1 MSWYNNNNESSFQD
15 STQIQLGGSGGGGGG
30 TTTIIQNGGSTDV
43 NTGYDTTTSDLIS
56 LRFDDPYF
64 NLYITNKNDNGLIY
78 FRTKDNENKVKI
90 ENGKLHLWYDYDFFN
105 SPTILSGW
113 TDIVNYSVSNRQ
125 QILGLATN
133 VLALDATIY
142 TPPTGL
148 LPRLT
153 IIEPIVGLNSAK
165 IIDIESRLN
174 AMEVV
179 DGWEQSQEEFE
190 NALDSG
196 LDDLRRDLGERGEEF
211 VNLTRN
217 SAYENGVAINVT
229 RAFTESRRQL
239 IFNFLTGM
247 FTAIGGLS
255 FVAGIAFQLYDRLK
269 TNELD
274 KSESAYITAY
284 EKAKDQ
290 PIASVENLL
299 YKTGLNIVESTN
311 NNFINAGTY
320 DVSISH
326 NNTLTITIKDVSGT
340 LKAVID
346 EVKETSAGYAVNDI
360 IQIPKS
366 SIGGTTGNLDIIV
379 EQLYSEL
386 QIISF
391 ELDKI
396 NIERNNLLNRNRR
409 RQFIPDKNDFGNG
422 LNVNETTTT
431 EESGE
436 NLTQLDISLKLDTS
450 QFEYDNSGN
459 LQLTNYDKLIYTS
472 PNGSVGIN
480 TTTPS
485 ASYKLDVNG
494 DINIASGSK
503 YKIGGV
509 NLKYSHIEET
519 PDIIDYSQDIT
530 NLQQNLGSASTE
542 TDPATGLHL
551 SVETN
556 TTNIASHS
564 QDITNLQ
571 QDIND
576 IEQGNV
582 VSGEFLLELEKTL
595 LPQQTTLLN
604 NPEYTLDIGYK
615 LSGTFTTN
623 YEDYFDVYIMPKY
636 QPYKLIN
643 SGDML
648 VNVLEPSQDFVSAT
662 GEIVN
667 REGVSFRSSVLGQI
681 QYSYTGTKTQSL
693 TSSFSIKLV
702 LEDFEEE
709 GEKLLFSYF
718 GSQLK
723 YLKFGP
729 TIQFKHI
736 TPIKK
741 DFLNVI
747 TNSNLNFIEDNKFT
761 NFSYPNNTP
770 PHFSEDMLLVS
781 DTSRYPN
788 YYGSVMNIFNDN
800 AVQYEIFTP
809 KFFKEVYFDIRHI
822 SGYTNQTKYEVFL
835 TDVNDTTFS
844 IGVIQRSMNSMETS
858 RFTFYN
864 TNLNNKIKRIRLNK
878 IPIETWSP
886 SSQQSVL
893 GANFIYDEYDTYTS
907 YLTSTKNASIA
918 GLHDGE
924 IYLTVDFNT
933 RIVKIYRTGDPLYGG
948 TLPIVTTID
957 TNLSTT
963 SFPDYEFYNNLSR
976 NIQFGD
982 TIANNVKF
990 NNAGFKLNTEWS
1002 MNDILNI
1009 SKLLKF
1015 QRVCNVRDALIANDI
1030 YANNSLYLNNYKIE
1044 VNTSGQISSSRR
1056 RTDISDGLIQDEI
1069 DYIGINVFENTLTG
1083 TTPENLKTILNI
1095 DTGNSSWLVNP
1106 NDANEIYYN
1115 TGNVGIGIDNPNY
1128 KLDVVGDINI
1138 SSGSKFK
1145 INGNDLSYNDLT
1157 DKLIFNTNDFEIDI
1171 DIFSGDE
1178 TIILKNPNAW
1188 SLNGNDIY
1196 YNNGNVGIGAGMTTP
1211 AFPLDISG
1219 GVNITNQGDQA
1230 LLLRFNTERA
1240 WEFKQGGTGDSS
1252 DLVLK
1257 SSTNSKSF
1265 KINNDT
1271 DANFVKFYANSTAGN
1286 FCCFSDKVRIGDMI
1300 NPSHTLDVAGDVNIA
1315 SGSKYKI
1322 NGNDLSY
1329 NDLAGTP
1336 PASSQWT
1343 TTGNN
1348 IYYNT
1353 GNVGIGTN
1361 NPLTNLNILGTD
1373 TKIRVVATNANGSA
1387 GIQLLEYYNDTQ
1399 LGGELYYDG
1408 VENTLKIKMYD
1419 TFFGTTTEIDALT
1432 IKRTDGNVG
1441 IGVVPTDY
1449 KLEVNGDVNI
1459 ASGSKYKI
1467 GGVNL
1472 KYTDIEETPLPY
1484 TLPPASA
1491 SVLGG
1496 VKQGN
1501 NITIDADGTINA
1513 SDSYELPTASASTL
1527 GGVKIDT
1534 NTLQIT
1540 DSVLSVI
1547 GGGTTIQE
1555 PTIPVDENLTTAVVD
1570 TEYKYIIFKSSTTTQ
1585 NYVYNITFN
1594 DILGTECDI
1603 LVVGGGGGGGGDNGG
1618 GGGGGGVS
1626 YLQGALIPAGD
1637 YTISIGRGGAGSV
1650 WNGLNGYDSSFLDS
1664 NGKGII
1670 AKGGGGGKEGRDGD
1684 ASNGDN
1690 GGSGGGAGAY
1700 QFSSPSGGSAILGT
1714 FDGTYSIQS
1723 INHYGNAGGSDD
1735 TGDFVG
1741 GAGGGAGG
1749 VGSNGSSPIS
1759 QGGQGIMIN
1768 IIGDYYWGG
1777 GGGGAVYNINKSS
1790 YGGLGGGGA
1799 GSLINSNGT
1808 SQAGTGGF
1816 NVGTYN
1822 DGANHTGG
1830 GGGGGGYGGYL
1841 GGNGG
1846 SGIVIIKYKYVKDG
1860 YSTHLPVSLANTN
1873 YLTISG
1879 QEITGNTIPIT
1890 SGGTGAI
1897 TASQARTNLEL
1908 SSVASSGSYNDLS
1921 NKPIYNVNHF
1931 DFNTDII
1938 SGNNTVDIKLVP
1950 IANGGTGAI
1959 TASQAR
1965 TNLGLSLVASSG
1977 DYNDL
1982 INTPPSSQWTTTGND
1997 IYYNNGNVAIGYGE
2011 NMILSAKLNVGGDI
2025 VCDEI
2030 GIGTSTNHLNTLLDV
2045 RGDVSFGN
2053 GVSTIQSINLR
2064 NLNSVWNIQADNLGN
2079 NNSSR
2084 LVISRSWTTT
2094 TEYLSIDSGNGY
2106 MGIGKTPAY
2115 KLDVD
2120 GNINCTGLRVNG
2132 NIFTGSDWT
2141 TTGNDIYYNNGN
2153 VGIGTNNPN
2162 SKLHIYAD
2170 NDVNNNLVKVLTLER
2185 HCDDITN
2192 TTNAEGGYISLV
2204 VSDDNANF
2212 AEAGMISWR
2221 ADNIDDQED
2230 SGKLGFWV
2238 AKDDIVYERLTITK
2252 DGNVGI
2258 DKNSPSYKL
2267 DVNGDVNIPNASKYK
2282 INGNDLVLNDLPSS
2296 NGNYGIGTDNP
2307 TALLDVRGNMRL
2319 GDENTWQQ
2327 GINFVNSGGNFL
2339 VGINNDGNGTNSNQ
2353 FYIYQSAYRLTIQ
2366 NGTGNVGIG
2375 TNNPTEKLDIQNG
2388 NIILSGSYNAY
2399 TYIGDTNWGTGVVN
2413 SGSTY
2418 YNEIRGYWNSGN
2430 NRGFRLYNSYNNTIP
2445 LFVNSNGNVGIGTN
2459 NPTEKL
2465 DVNSGGINITNQG
2478 NDAVLLKFNTERAW
2492 LFKQSGTGALSELH
2506 LQCLS
2511 DGKNF
2516 RITNIN
2522 NEEIARFYSWSGGF
2536 NFACFSERVMIGNMN
2551 TPAYTLDVA
2560 GNIRC
2565 TTLYQTS
2572 DKRLKN
2578 NIQNLN
2584 SVLDLINGVNPVSF
2598 NTENDDKT
2606 KYGFIAQELENIIPD
2621 IVNSPNDDD
2630 DYYCVDYVSMIPLL
2644 TKSTQEL
2651 HKIIM
2656 EQENRIMEQQN
2667 QIDMLKEILARNG
2680 IV

>member
-1 MSWYNNNNESSFQD
+1 M
-15 STQIQLGGSGGGGGG
+15 
-30 TTTIIQNGGSTDV
+30 
-43 NTGYDTTTSDLIS
+43 
-56 LRFDDPYF
+56 
-64 NLYITNKNDNGLIY
+64 TN
-78 FRTKDNENKVKI
+78 
-90 ENGKLHLWYDYDFFN
+90 
-105 SPTILSGW
+105 PT
-113 TDIVNYSVSNRQ
+113 
-125 QILGLATN
+125 
-133 VLALDATIY
+133 
-142 TPPTGL
+142 
-148 LPRLT
+148 
-153 IIEPIVGLNSAK
+153 
-165 IIDIESRLN
+165 
-174 AMEVV
+174 
-179 DGWEQSQEEFE
+179 
-190 NALDSG
+190 
-196 LDDLRRDLGERGEEF
+196 
-211 VNLTRN
+211 
-217 SAYENGVAINVT
+217 
-229 RAFTESRRQL
+229 
-239 IFNFLTGM
+239 
-247 FTAIGGLS
+247 
-255 FVAGIAFQLYDRLK
+255 
-269 TNELD
+269 
-274 KSESAYITAY
+274 
-284 EKAKDQ
+284 
-290 PIASVENLL
+290 
-299 YKTGLNIVESTN
+299 
-311 NNFINAGTY
+311 
-320 DVSISH
+320 
-326 NNTLTITIKDVSGT
+326 
-340 LKAVID
+340 
-346 EVKETSAGYAVNDI
+346 
-360 IQIPKS
+360 
-366 SIGGTTGNLDIIV
+366 
-379 EQLYSEL
+379 
-386 QIISF
+386 
-391 ELDKI
+391 
-396 NIERNNLLNRNRR
+396 
-409 RQFIPDKNDFGNG
+409 
-422 LNVNETTTT
+422 
-431 EESGE
+431 
-436 NLTQLDISLKLDTS
+436 
-450 QFEYDNSGN
+450 
-459 LQLTNYDKLIYTS
+459 
-472 PNGSVGIN
+472 
-480 TTTPS
+480 
-485 ASYKLDVNG
+485 
-494 DINIASGSK
+494 
-503 YKIGGV
+503 
-509 NLKYSHIEET
+509 
-519 PDIIDYSQDIT
+519 
-530 NLQQNLGSASTE
+530 
-542 TDPATGLHL
+542 
-551 SVETN
+551 
-556 TTNIASHS
+556 
-564 QDITNLQ
+564 
-571 QDIND
+571 
-576 IEQGNV
+576 
-582 VSGEFLLELEKTL
+582 
-595 LPQQTTLLN
+595 
-604 NPEYTLDIGYK
+604 
-615 LSGTFTTN
+615 
-623 YEDYFDVYIMPKY
+623 
-636 QPYKLIN
+636 
-643 SGDML
+643 
-648 VNVLEPSQDFVSAT
+648 
-662 GEIVN
+662 
-667 REGVSFRSSVLGQI
+667 
-681 QYSYTGTKTQSL
+681 
-693 TSSFSIKLV
+693 
-702 LEDFEEE
+702 
-709 GEKLLFSYF
+709 
-718 GSQLK
+718 
-723 YLKFGP
+723 
-729 TIQFKHI
+729 
-736 TPIKK
+736 
-741 DFLNVI
+741 
-747 TNSNLNFIEDNKFT
+747 
-761 NFSYPNNTP
+761 
-770 PHFSEDMLLVS
+770 
-781 DTSRYPN
+781 
-788 YYGSVMNIFNDN
+788 
-800 AVQYEIFTP
+800 
-809 KFFKEVYFDIRHI
+809 
-822 SGYTNQTKYEVFL
+822 
-835 TDVNDTTFS
+835 
-844 IGVIQRSMNSMETS
+844 
-858 RFTFYN
+858 
-864 TNLNNKIKRIRLNK
+864 
-878 IPIETWSP
+878 
-886 SSQQSVL
+886 
-893 GANFIYDEYDTYTS
+893 
-907 YLTSTKNASIA
+907 
-918 GLHDGE
+918 
-924 IYLTVDFNT
+924 
-933 RIVKIYRTGDPLYGG
+933 
-948 TLPIVTTID
+948 
-957 TNLSTT
+957 
-963 SFPDYEFYNNLSR
+963 
-976 NIQFGD
+976 
-982 TIANNVKF
+982 
-990 NNAGFKLNTEWS
+990 
-1002 MNDILNI
+1002 
-1009 SKLLKF
+1009 
-1015 QRVCNVRDALIANDI
+1015 
-1030 YANNSLYLNNYKIE
+1030 
-1044 VNTSGQISSSRR
+1044 
-1056 RTDISDGLIQDEI
+1056 
-1069 DYIGINVFENTLTG
+1069 
-1083 TTPENLKTILNI
+1083 
-1095 DTGNSSWLVNP
+1095 
-1106 NDANEIYYN
+1106 
-1115 TGNVGIGIDNPNY
+1115 
-1128 KLDVVGDINI
+1128 
-1138 SSGSKFK
+1138 
-1145 INGNDLSYNDLT
+1145 
-1157 DKLIFNTNDFEIDI
+1157 
-1171 DIFSGDE
+1171 
-1178 TIILKNPNAW
+1178 
-1188 SLNGNDIY
+1188 
-1196 YNNGNVGIGAGMTTP
+1196 
-1211 AFPLDISG
+1211 FPLDISG

-1240 WEFKQGGTGDSS
+1240 WEFKQEGAGDLS

-1257 SSTNSKSF
+1257 SSFGGKNF
-1265 KINNDT
+1265 KINNNA
-1271 DANFVKFYANSTAGN
+1271 DANFVKFHANSASGN

-1300 NPSHTLDVAGDVNIA
+1300 NPSHTLDVVGNVNIS

-1373 TKIRVVATNANGSA
+1373 TRIRVVATNTNGNA
-1387 GIQLLEYYNDTQ
+1387 GIQLLENYNDTQ

-1472 KYTDIEETPLPY
+1472 KYTDIEEIPLPY

-1513 SDSYELPTASASTL
+1513 SDSYELPTASASVLGGVKQGNNITIDADGTINASDSYELPTASASVL

-1534 NTLQIT
+1534 NTLQVT

-1570 TEYKYIIFKSSTTTQ
+1570 TEYKYIIFKSSTSTQ
-1585 NYVYNITFN
+1585 HYVYNITFN

-1618 GGGGGGVS
+1618 GGGGGCVS

-1637 YTISIGRGGAGSV
+1637 YTISIGRGGVGSV

-1670 AKGGGGGKEGRDGD
+1670 AKGGGGGREGRNGD
-1684 ASNGDN
+1684 ASNGGD

-1700 QFSSPSGGSAILGT
+1700 QFSNPSGGSPILGT

-1749 VGSNGSSPIS
+1749 VGTNGSSPIS

-1799 GSLINSNGT
+1799 GSLINSTGT

-1822 DGANHTGG
+1822 EGANHTGG
-1830 GGGGGGYGGYL
+1830 GGGGGGYGGYV
-1841 GGNGG
+1841 GGDGG
-1846 SGIVIIKYKYVKDG
+1846 TGIVIIKYKYVKDG

-1879 QEITGNTIPIT
+1879 QEITGNTIPIS

-1897 TASQARTNLEL
+1897 TAEQARTNLEL
-1908 SSVASSGSYNDLS
+1908 S
-1921 NKPIYNVNHF
+1921 
-1931 DFNTDII
+1931 T
-1938 SGNNTVDIKLVP
+1938 
-1950 IANGGTGAI
+1950 
-1959 TASQAR
+1959 
-1965 TNLGLSLVASSG
+1965 VASSG

-1982 INTPPSSQWTTTGND
+1982 INTPPSSQWTTIGDD
-1997 IYYNNGNVAIGYGE
+1997 IYYNYNNGNGNVAIGYGE

-2030 GIGTSTNHLNTLLDV
+2030 GIGTTANHLNTLLDV

-2079 NNSSR
+2079 NDSSR
-2084 LVISRSWTTT
+2084 LVISRSWSTT

-2153 VGIGTNNPN
+2153 VGIGTDNPN

-2221 ADNIDDQED
+2221 ADNTDDQED

-2258 DKNSPSYKL
+2258 DKTSPSYKL

-2296 NGNYGIGTDNP
+2296 NGNYGIGTNNP
-2307 TALLDVRGNMRL
+2307 TSILDIAGS
-2319 GDENTWQQ
+2319 ENWDGMTKLRILNPASQYGRTQ
-2327 GINFVNSGGNFL
+2327 IQL
-2339 VGINNDGNGTNSNQ
+2339 VGRYENNNDVWSLSTSRNSIIFSTQSVKNATIVDKNAIQSKNGDLGIFTSG
-2353 FYIYQSAYRLTIQ
+2353 YSTSSPALVVKS
-2366 NGTGNVGIG
+2366 TGNVGIG
-2375 TNNPTEKLDIQNG
+2375 TDNPN
-2388 NIILSGSYNAY
+2388 
-2399 TYIGDTNWGTGVVN
+2399 
-2413 SGSTY
+2413 
-2418 YNEIRGYWNSGN
+2418 
-2430 NRGFRLYNSYNNTIP
+2430 
-2445 LFVNSNGNVGIGTN
+2445 
-2459 NPTEKL
+2459 EKL
-2465 DVNSGGINITNQG
+2465 DVNGGGINITNQG
-2478 NDAVLLKFNTERAW
+2478 NDALLLRFNTERAW
-2492 LFKQSGTGALSELH
+2492 QFKQSGTGAGAELH

-2516 RITNIN
+2516 KITNN
-2522 NEEIARFYSWSGGF
+2522 LNEEIARFHSSTGAI

-2598 NTENDDKT
+2598 NTENDNKT

-2621 IVNSPNDDD
+2621 IVNTPNDDD

-2651 HKIIM
+2651 HKIIK
-2656 EQENRIMEQQN
+2656 EQENKIMEQQN

>member
-274 KSESAYITAY
+274 KSETAYITAY

-615 LSGTFTTN
+615 LSGIFTTN

-648 VNVLEPSQDFVSAT
+648 VNVLQPSQDFVSAT

-693 TSSFSIKLV
+693 TSTFSIKLV

-893 GANFIYDEYDTYTS
+893 GANFIYDEYDSYTS

-933 RIVKIYRTGDPLYGG
+933 RIVKIYRTGDPLFGG

-1095 DTGNSSWLVNP
+1095 GTGNSSWLVNP

-1373 TKIRVVATNANGSA
+1373 TKIRVVATNTNGSA

-1650 WNGLNGYDSSFLDS
+1650 WNALNGYDSSFLDS

-1684 ASNGDN
+1684 ASNGAN

-1799 GSLINSNGT
+1799 GSLINSTGT
-1808 SQAGTGGF
+1808 SEAGTGGF

-1830 GGGGGGYGGYL
+1830 GGGGGGYGGYV
-1841 GGNGG
+1841 GGDGG

-1997 IYYNNGNVAIGYGE
+1997 IYYNNGNV
-2011 NMILSAKLNVGGDI
+2011 
-2025 VCDEI
+2025 
-2030 GIGTSTNHLNTLLDV
+2030 
-2045 RGDVSFGN
+2045 
-2053 GVSTIQSINLR
+2053 
-2064 NLNSVWNIQADNLGN
+2064 
-2079 NNSSR
+2079 
-2084 LVISRSWTTT
+2084 
-2094 TEYLSIDSGNGY
+2094 
-2106 MGIGKTPAY
+2106 
-2115 KLDVD
+2115 
-2120 GNINCTGLRVNG
+2120 
-2132 NIFTGSDWT
+2132 
-2141 TTGNDIYYNNGN
+2141 
-2153 VGIGTNNPN
+2153 GIGTNNPN

-2267 DVNGDVNIPNASKYK
+2267 DVNGDVNIASGSKYK
-2282 INGNDLVLNDLPSS
+2282 INGNDLSYNDLAGTPPTSS
-2296 NGNYGIGTDNP
+2296 QWT
-2307 TALLDVRGNMRL
+2307 T
-2319 GDENTWQQ
+2319 
-2327 GINFVNSGGNFL
+2327 
-2339 VGINNDGNGTNSNQ
+2339 
-2353 FYIYQSAYRLTIQ
+2353 
-2366 NGTGNVGIG
+2366 TGN
-2375 TNNPTEKLDIQNG
+2375 DI
-2388 NIILSGSYNAY
+2388 
-2399 TYIGDTNWGTGVVN
+2399 
-2413 SGSTY
+2413 Y
-2418 YNEIRGYWNSGN
+2418 YN
-2430 NRGFRLYNSYNNTIP
+2430 
-2445 LFVNSNGNVGIGTN
+2445 NGNVGIGTDNPQTQLNVVNSGDAIIKITNTALTGKAGLQLIEYN
-2459 NPTEKL
+2459 NNDTINGSEVFYDAESNRFKINMFDGGNVVTGITMNRADGNVGIGTAFPTEKL
-2465 DVNSGGINITNQG
+2465 DVNGGGINITNQG

-2492 LFKQSGTGALSELH
+2492 RFKQSGTGALSELH

-2522 NEEIARFYSWSGGF
+2522 NEEIARFYSYAGGF

-2551 TPAYTLDVA
+2551 TPVYTLDVA

-2565 TTLYQTS
+2565 TSLFQTS

-2598 NTENDDKT
+2598 NTENDNKT
-2606 KYGFIAQELENIIPD
+2606 KYGFIAQELKNIIPD
-2621 IVNSPNDDD
+2621 IVNTPNDDD

-2656 EQENRIMEQQN
+2656 EQQN